1 MLIAARVVDNSRG
14 VVFLLFFPRSFH
26 DVQFVCSDP
35 HEALLGAR
43 GRLLGARGRAAV
55 RRSVST
61 ECLALL
67 RGVVA
72 RLFKKMPQPCRLIG
86 LEVHFNLDL
95 RVRGAKGHQ
104 ILGIED
110 VVFAPLAVNFKHGR
124 PFCRNLTQAMPC
136 QGLFVEGE
144 PRHRPARRSA
154 SVVVHLD
161 RAVEAFVHVVLVAEL
176 VVGAHAGNKV
186 VFSRR
191 AQPLAPV
198 ALTADP

>member
-1 MLIAARVVDNSRG
+1 MMYNLFVLIHTK
-14 VVFLLFFPRSFH
+14 LFWGPGDGFWGPG
-26 DVQFVCSDP
+26 DEQQFD
-35 HEALLGAR
+35 A
-43 GRLLGARGRAAV
+43 AAV
-55 RRSVST
+55 AV
-61 ECLALL
+61 LNVWLFV